1 MTRTSS
7 RCRGFCAADR
17 VGVFSDGFISAS
29 LRQGAQV
36 AELFLDAR
44 GRKVEAGQG
53 VLLPLK
59 SSDKNG
65 VLTKYLSDYDEGIIG
80 LSIEVADLGKA
91 RQLAE
96 SGTGRKLETYKGFY
110 GTSFLL
116 PPEVTHG
123 VWMEMFQVEH

>member
-1 MTRTSS
+1 M
-7 RCRGFCAADR
+7 CAIPP
-17 VGVFSDGFISAS
+17 GSKDG
-29 LRQGAQV
+29 
-36 AELFLDAR
+36 
-44 GRKVEAGQG
+44 
-53 VLLPLK
+53 LLA
-59 SSDKNG
+59 
-65 VLTKYLSDYDEGIIG
+65 KYLSDHVGPQGRCGCPDDQGIIG

-123 VWMEMFQVEH
+123 VWIEMFQVER

>member
-1 MTRTSS
+1 
-7 RCRGFCAADR
+7 
-17 VGVFSDGFISAS
+17 V
-29 LRQGAQV
+29 
-36 AELFLDAR
+36 
-44 GRKVEAGQG
+44 KAGQG
-53 VLLPLK
+53 VLLLPE

-65 VLTKYLSDYDEGIIG
+65 VLAKYLSDHDEGIIA
-80 LSIEVADLGKA
+80 LSIEVTDLGKA

-123 VWMEMFQVEH
+123 LWIEMFQVGH